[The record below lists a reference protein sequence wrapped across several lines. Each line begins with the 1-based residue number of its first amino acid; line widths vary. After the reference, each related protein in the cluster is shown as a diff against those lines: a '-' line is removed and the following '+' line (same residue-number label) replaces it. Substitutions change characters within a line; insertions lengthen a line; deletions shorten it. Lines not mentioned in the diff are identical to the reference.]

1 MNSVLTM
8 INEMVQESSASV
20 SDKAMIGRLITT
32 ALKSQPEAPV
42 KATKAPKKV
51 RAAGEPAKAMPR
63 GMIANRI
70 MKRKGVEILLAEWRE
85 LSEEEREEKHKIM
98 KKRRSGELYEA
109 TVLKNPKPTQ
119 KTAQAVFGKDG
130 DRHDEAPTV
139 SEEEIDAQIAA
150 DEKKIAAGGSITGSA
165 EDDDEDDEEV
175 VIAVTP
181 PKAVVSKKSAT
192 PAPPPAPAATPEKKP
207 KKVAKATEAAE
218 TAEEK
223 PKKPKKAKE
232 AKEEKPKKPKKAA
245 GGAGGPPPV
254 MEALVDDSP
263 PSDDDLLDE

>member
-8 INEMVQESSASV
+8 INELVQESTASV

-150 DEKKIAAGGSITGSA
+150 DEKKIAAGGSISGSA
-165 EDDDEDDEEV
+165 EDEDEDDEEV
-175 VIAVTP
+175 VIAVAP
-181 PKAVVSKKSAT
+181 PKAVVSKKSPT
-192 PAPPPAPAATPEKKP
+192 PAPPAPAATPEKKP
-207 KKVAKATEAAE
+207 KKVAKAAE
-218 TAEEK
+218 TTEEK
-223 PKKPKKAKE
+223 PKKPKKAKEAKE